1 MRQKKERPQVE
12 SDPFEDLLGTPQAVT
27 RLRWSQELNPLYDYI
42 KGMRITESISSQNT
56 GIKLYSATTMLNPE
70 NKNDT
75 PRGNGSLKLKKP
87 PSVILEESE
96 SETGSPQ
103 HGDTVPL
110 ITHSSPTEEGPE
122 KQPMIY
128 VPPGSSNLSR
138 PPRRTHLY
146 EEVELTPCLPQVKS
160 EADLIQPPPI
170 LKKMEGG
177 EGMGTRSTTIAAL
190 SNPVVRRL
198 QTLDAPQE
206 RSGSISPRLGKR
218 QLQQRRSRTIGCM
231 DDTEAI
237 TRKQKPIRAADTMKV
252 ECDILF
258 LCTCVHVCN

>member
-1 MRQKKERPQVE
+1 MVLRQKKEHPQVE

-42 KGMRITESISSQNT
+42 KGMRITESITSQNT
-56 GIKLYSATTMLNPE
+56 GIKLYSATTMLSPE
-70 NKNDT
+70 NSKNET
-75 PRGNGSLKLKKP
+75 PKGNGSLKLKKP

-96 SETGSPQ
+96 SEVGSPQ

-110 ITHSSPTEEGPE
+110 IMHSSPMEEGVE
-122 KQPMIY
+122 RQPMIY

-138 PPRRTHLY
+138 PPRRAHLY
-146 EEVELTPCLPQVKS
+146 EEVELTTQRLPLVKS

-170 LKKMEGG
+170 LKKMEGS
-177 EGMGTRSTTIAAL
+177 EGMGTRSTTLAAL

-252 ECDILF
+252 SV
-258 LCTCVHVCN
+258 CVC